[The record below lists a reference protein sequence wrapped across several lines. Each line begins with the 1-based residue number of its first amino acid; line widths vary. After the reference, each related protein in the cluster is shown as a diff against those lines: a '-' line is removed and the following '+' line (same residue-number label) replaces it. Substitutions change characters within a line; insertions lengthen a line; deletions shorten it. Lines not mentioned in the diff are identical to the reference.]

1 MLYPTDITIKK
12 KQKLQVIKESS
23 KNLRDEV
30 IGKIKY
36 LILERTNL
44 WEKIAVKLHI

>member
-1 MLYPTDITIKK
+1 MLYPSDIIIKK
-12 KQKLQVIKESS
+12 KEKLQVIKESL
-23 KNLRDEV
+23 KNLKDE
-30 IGKIKY
+30 IISKLKY

>member
-1 MLYPTDITIKK
+1 MLYPTDIIIKK
-12 KQKLQVIKESS
+12 KEKLQVIKESL
-23 KNLRDEV
+23 KNLKDET
-30 IGKIKY
+30 ISKLKY